1 MPVKRHTLPVALA
14 LACSAIATT
23 ATAGPAGNRAT
34 VFEKDWRSA
43 PSAKYGA
50 LSAAACRSELKKRKI
65 AFTPVADAPGV
76 LAPVRI
82 PEGVGGVAFHT
93 LVLEKDRPTPWEI
106 FDCRLVLALHDL
118 SAILRDHHV
127 DDVVIFS
134 AWRPPPP
141 KWPEGKLAKRHP
153 GALAVD
159 VMRMRWTPPP
169 ESDEDEGDDEQGK
182 AKQGKAK
189 QGKASKPEPIWID
202 VRKDFHGRI
211 GDKTCGS
218 GARGPRAKTEPA
230 KILRAIVCEAAD
242 ARIFT
247 SMLTP
252 NYDRHHHD
260 HLHLEVTPKV
270 KWRMVR

>member
-1 MPVKRHTLPVALA
+1 MLVGYGVPCLALFALA
-14 LACSAIATT
+14 ALVAAPASAKPPTER
-23 ATAGPAGNRAT
+23 ATAPDEDGKN
-34 VFEKDWRSA
+34 V
-43 PSAKYGA
+43 PSATYGA
-50 LSAAACRSELKKRKI
+50 MSGGSCRAELAKRKI
-65 AFTPVADAPGV
+65 PFRAEADAPGV

-82 PEGVGGVAFHT
+82 PEGLGGIRFHT
-93 LVLEKDRPTPWEI
+93 LVRDQDRPTPWEV
-106 FDCRLVLALHDL
+106 FDCRLVLALHDF
-118 SAILRDHHV
+118 ATILADHGV

-134 AWRPPPP
+134 AWRPPGK

-159 VMRMRWTPPP
+159 VMRLRWTPPAAA
-169 ESDEDEGDDEQGK
+169 EAEQTGPK
-182 AKQGKAK
+182 DP
-189 QGKASKPEPIWID
+189 PEPLWVD

-211 GDKTCGS
+211 GDRTCGR
-218 GARGPRAKTEPA
+218 GARGPRRKTPQAEV
-230 KILRAIVCEAAD
+230 LRAVVCEAAE
-242 ARIFT
+242 ARLFT